1 MDENAPACPA
11 PFGGATI
18 DYPVHFDLRII
29 YTLAEAPDMA
39 ARLEAVLAA
48 IAVPCSMVQGVAKP
62 GAKYGRM
69 GARIT
74 VDSKLTMNRLY
85 AEVGKIPGVKAVI

>member
-1 MDENAPACPA
+1 MEENAPACSG

-29 YTLAEAPDMA
+29 YVLAEAPDMA

-48 IAVPCSMVQGVAKP
+48 IAVPCSMVQGIAKP

-69 GARIT
+69 GARVTIE
-74 VDSKLTMNRLY
+74 SQIQMNRLY
-85 AEVGKIPGVKAVI
+85 AEVAKIPGVKTVI

>member
-1 MDENAPACPA
+1 MNENAPACSG

-29 YTLAEAPDMA
+29 YILAEAPDMEGLLKA
-39 ARLEAVLAA
+39 ALAS
-48 IAVPCSMVQGVAKP
+48 INVPCSMIQGIAKP

-69 GARIT
+69 GARVTIE
-74 VDSKLTMNRLY
+74 SQMKMNTLY
-85 AEVGKIPGVKAVI
+85 AEVAKIPGVKAVI

>member
-1 MDENAPACPA
+1 MEENAPACSG
-11 PFGGATI
+11 PFAGAAI

-29 YTLAEAPDMA
+29 YTLAEAPDMV
-39 ARLEAVLAA
+39 ARLEAVLTAL
-48 IAVPCSMVQGVAKP
+48 AVPCSMVQGVAKP